1 LRKARQETQ
10 LEHLPLVRLRGF
22 FSCLILPIIVKA
34 WLMLETIFGEHIRQ
48 KIYRAFETIEVVV
61 GNDNISRGH

>member
-1 LRKARQETQ
+1 
-10 LEHLPLVRLRGF
+10 
-22 FSCLILPIIVKA
+22 VKA